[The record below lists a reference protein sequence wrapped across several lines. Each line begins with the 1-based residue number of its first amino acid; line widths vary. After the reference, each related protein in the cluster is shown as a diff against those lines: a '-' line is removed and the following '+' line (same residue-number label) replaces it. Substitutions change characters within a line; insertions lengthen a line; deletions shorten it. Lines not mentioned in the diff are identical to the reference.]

1 MIKTEK
7 VLCMSHV
14 IGYMEN
20 IPQELFS
27 SLASENKILKKKLNT
42 ACSRTNFE
50 GIRGKVNMLK
60 CIKNITL

>member
-27 SLASENKILKKKLNT
+27 SLASENKIYKKKNKY
-42 ACSRTNFE
+42 SMQQN
-50 GIRGKVNMLK
+50 
-60 CIKNITL
+60 